1 MTAAPVERVSRFG
14 GADDDWLRCAGCGEM
29 LYRKRWERTLKVCY
43 ECGHH
48 ARLTIT
54 ERLRLLLDD
63 GSMRRFDADLTPV
76 DLLGFT
82 DTKPYPARLAEARLR
97 SGNNDAVVGVSGT
110 IGGLPLVVAALD
122 FGFLGGSVG
131 SVAGELI
138 ARAARRALTDGVP
151 LLIVSASGGARM
163 QEGAI
168 SLMQLAKT
176 SQELR
181 RLHEAGV
188 LTVNL
193 NTDPTYG
200 GATASFATLGDV
212 VIAEPGARI
221 GFAGPAVIRQTIRQE
236 LPPGFQTAEFLA
248 ESGQVDMV
256 LPRESLRANL
266 TRLLRMHAVPAAAAK
281 PEPGPLITDID
292 RVGEIAAADL
302 VKLAREIGRPT
313 TADYCAD
320 VFDDF
325 VELHGDRTGNGDDKA
340 IVGGIASIAGRT
352 VVVIGHQ
359 KGHDITEL
367 AARNFGMPQPWGYH
381 RARRLMNHAAR
392 FGFPVVTFIDTPGAH
407 PGVEAEQ
414 RGQGYAIAR
423 CIEFMSGLPVPVVS
437 IVTGEGGSGGAL
449 ALGVAN
455 RVLIL
460 ENAYYSVISPEGCST
475 ILFKDASSAA
485 RAAEQLG
492 ITPRHL
498 LRLGVVDGVVPEPE
512 GGAHTDPGAT
522 ADTVRAVV
530 VSALAE
536 LAAYGPEELVAQRY
550 RRFAD
555 FGSPEHQSA
564 LNEGV
569 R

>member
-1 MTAAPVERVSRFG
+1 MTTAPVERVSRFG

-29 LYRKRWERTLKVCY
+29 LYRERWERTLKVCY

-48 ARLTIT
+48 ARLTVA
-54 ERLRLLLDD
+54 ERLGMLLDD
-63 GSMRRFDADLTPV
+63 GSACRFDADLAPV
-76 DLLGFT
+76 DLLGFA
-82 DTKPYPARLAEARLR
+82 DTKPYPVRLAEAQLR
-97 SGNNDAVVGVSGT
+97 SGNHDAVVCVSAT
-110 IGGLPLVVAALD
+110 VGGLPLVVAALD

-138 ARAARRALTDGVP
+138 ARAARRALADRIP
-151 LLIVSASGGARM
+151 LLIISASGGARM

-176 SQELR
+176 GQELR

-221 GFAGPAVIRQTIRQE
+221 GFAGPEIIRQTIRQE
-236 LPPGFQTAEFLA
+236 LPPRFQSAEFLA

-266 TRLLRMHAVPAAAAK
+266 ARLLRMHAAPTAVAD
-281 PEPGPLITDID
+281 PEPSPLLTDVGQ
-292 RVGEIAAADL
+292 VGEIAAADL
-302 VKLAREIGRPT
+302 VKLARDIGRPT
-313 TADYCAD
+313 TADYCAA

-325 VELHGDRTGNGDDKA
+325 VELRGDRTGNGDDKA
-340 IVGGIASIAGRT
+340 IVGGIASVGGRT

-359 KGHDITEL
+359 KGHDIAEL

-381 RARRLMNHAAR
+381 RARRLMSYAAR
-392 FGFPVVTFIDTPGAH
+392 FGFPLVTFIDTPGAY

-423 CIEFMSGLPVPVVS
+423 CIEYMSGLPVPVVS

-475 ILFKDASSAA
+475 ILFKDASSAG

-492 ITPRHL
+492 ITPRSL
-498 LRLGVVDGVVPEPE
+498 LRLGVVDGVVPEPP
-512 GGAHTDPGAT
+512 GGACADPDAM
-522 ADTVRAVV
+522 ADTVRVV
-530 VSALAE
+530 VTSVLAE
-536 LAAYGPEELVAQRY
+536 LAGCEPDDLVAQRY
-550 RRFAD
+550 RRFAGI
-555 FGSPEHQSA
+555 GSPEHQSD
-564 LNEGV
+564 LKEGA